1 MSKKNGDAFVS
12 LQKLFKP
19 YKNQLAEAVQ
29 TILEQDVS
37 NYPILVASQQVVE
50 LGIPL
55 LQKEQMTEGWS
66 INASTLEEFH
76 AKQVIATDKIDD
88 FRSLYKTHADELCI
102 FVLTDEQANFI
113 FMPL

>member
-1 MSKKNGDAFVS
+1 MSKKNGDAFIS

-19 YKNQLAEAVQ
+19 YKNQLSEAVQ

-66 INASTLEEFH
+66 MNASTLEEFH
-76 AKQVIATDKIDD
+76 AKQIIAVDRVDD
-88 FRSLYKTHADELCI
+88 FIALYRTHMHALCI
-102 FVLTDEQANFI
+102 AAFTEGGAKFLFI
-113 FMPL
+113 P

>member
-37 NYPILVASQQVVE
+37 NYPILVASQQAV
-50 LGIPL
+50 
-55 LQKEQMTEGWS
+55 
-66 INASTLEEFH
+66 
-76 AKQVIATDKIDD
+76 
-88 FRSLYKTHADELCI
+88 
-102 FVLTDEQANFI
+102 
-113 FMPL
+113 